1 MSETEPHWSGAPMA
15 CCLKCKPHTHER
27 TSKGQHGELSR
38 VEVIRIGMRNV
49 AASVT
54 DIGSGVEVRAVTDAG
69 LPSHGPKRALARLDV
84 RSSLGGFAR
93 GGHS

>member
-1 MSETEPHWSGAPMA
+1 MYCPN
-15 CCLKCKPHTHER
+15 
-27 TSKGQHGELSR
+27 GQRELSQTR
-38 VEVIRIGMRNV
+38 EERAEALHDEFVWDRGIVSHPDANV

-54 DIGSGVEVRAVTDAG
+54 DIGSGVEVRAATDAG

-84 RSSLGGFAR
+84 RSPLGGIAR

>member
-1 MSETEPHWSGAPMA
+1 MYCPNGQREPGRTCEERLGVLHEEIVLDRGDSSHPGA
-15 CCLKCKPHTHER
+15 
-27 TSKGQHGELSR
+27 
-38 VEVIRIGMRNV
+38 NV

-69 LPSHGPKRALARLDV
+69 LPSHGPKRALARPGV
-84 RSSLGGFAR
+84 RSSVGGTSR

>member
-1 MSETEPHWSGAPMA
+1 MYCPNGQRELGRTRKERAGA
-15 CCLKCKPHTHER
+15 LR
-27 TSKGQHGELSR
+27 DELVLDRGDRSHR
-38 VEVIRIGMRNV
+38 DANV

-54 DIGSGVEVRAVTDAG
+54 DIGSGVEVRAATDAG

-84 RSSLGGFAR
+84 RSPLGGIAR